1 MPATLRIRRLA
12 TAVLLL
18 APVTGLAADPVEAEV
33 RATFERFVAAQNAH
47 DAPAVKE
54 LLWDGPGLLWIT
66 RGSVIW
72 GREAAMRRFEAN
84 YAGTWTLEPDRAQL
98 RVTVLD
104 ATTAQLFVPIV
115 VTAGAPGQAP
125 QPVPIHMNQV
135 LVRTASGWR
144 VASIL
149 PIPLPRP

>member
-1 MPATLRIRRLA
+1 MRSALRIPCLA
-12 TAVLLL
+12 AAALLFVP
-18 APVTGLAADPVEAEV
+18 APALAADPVEAEV
-33 RATFERFVAAQNAH
+33 RATFDRFVAAQNAH

-54 LLWDGPGLLWIT
+54 LLWDGPGFLWIT

-72 GREAAMRRFEAN
+72 GREPAMRRFEAN

-104 ATTAQLFVPIV
+104 ATTAQLFVPVV

-135 LVRTASGWR
+135 LVRTPSGWR
-144 VASIL
+144 IASIL
-149 PIPLPRP
+149 PIPVPKG